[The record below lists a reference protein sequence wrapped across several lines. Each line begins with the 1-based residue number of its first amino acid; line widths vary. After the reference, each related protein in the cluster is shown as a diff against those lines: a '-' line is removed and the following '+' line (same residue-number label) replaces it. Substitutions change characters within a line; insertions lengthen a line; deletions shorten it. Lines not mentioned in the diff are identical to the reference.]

1 VNFFG
6 IFAYFAGIV
15 LLYLILFPRS
25 KLLLIPPVLFSFQAF
40 QEDLHFL
47 PMCSASSLIIFGYFK
62 KEEGLTPL
70 KILFA
75 LLPVIPFLLNSER
88 GYAPVFPFPGLLKN
102 LSAPFPIFL
111 SILVNLIRGDLFLK
125 IFSLSI
131 FLTFLFPSFKILFN
145 TILFILTM
153 EGIYLLEEEIVR
165 GEGKFFSNLMRWI
178 WNGIKMSFFLLLFFL
193 IFSPDKEFTC
203 DILYILLSLLSFEI
217 GFLLKSATILIRHKI
232 YFSATGFLIS
242 TILYFSFV

>member
-1 VNFFG
+1 VNYLQ
-6 IFAYFAGIV
+6 IFAFFAG
-15 LLYLILFPRS
+15 LILLNILFFPRS
-25 KLLLIPPVLFSFQAF
+25 KLFFVPPIIFSFQAF

-47 PMCSASSLIIFGYFK
+47 PMLSASSLIIFGYFK
-62 KEEGLTPL
+62 KEDGLTPL

-75 LLPVIPFLLNSER
+75 LLPVIPFLLNSDG

-111 SILVNLIRGDLFLK
+111 SILINLVRGDLFLK

-131 FLTFLFPSFKILFN
+131 FLTFLFPSLKILFN
-145 TILFILTM
+145 AILFILTM
-153 EGIYLLEEEIVR
+153 KGIHLLEEEIVR
-165 GEGKFFSNLMRWI
+165 GEGKFFSNFMRWI
-178 WNGIKMSFFLLLFFL
+178 WIGIKVSFFILIFFC

-203 DILYILLSLLSFEI
+203 DILYIFLSFLSFEI

-232 YFSATGFLIS
+232 YFSAIGFLIS